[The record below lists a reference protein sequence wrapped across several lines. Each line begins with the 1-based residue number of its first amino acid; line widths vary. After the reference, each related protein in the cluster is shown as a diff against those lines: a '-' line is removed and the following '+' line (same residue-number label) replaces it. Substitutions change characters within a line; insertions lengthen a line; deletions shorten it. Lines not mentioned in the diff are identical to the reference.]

1 MLNKSLIAAAAVAAV
16 AAGFSATAAQ
26 AGKLHVDVGI
36 GLYDPYYG
44 YGYGYGFGGYP
55 VYDDYYGGGHHGHH
69 GGSWGV
75 SCGAAKDEVRG
86 AHFHKVKTVDC
97 SGKTYTFTGWKH
109 GDKFRIKVSRK
120 HGEII
125 SVSALY

>member
-1 MLNKSLIAAAAVAAV
+1 MLKKSLIAAAAVAAV

-36 GLYDPYYG
+36 GLYDPY